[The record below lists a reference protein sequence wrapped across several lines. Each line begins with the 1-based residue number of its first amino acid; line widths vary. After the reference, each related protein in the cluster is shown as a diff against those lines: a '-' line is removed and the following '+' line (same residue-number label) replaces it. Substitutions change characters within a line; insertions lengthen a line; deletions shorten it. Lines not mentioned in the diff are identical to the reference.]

1 MIWKEQKQIIAFGAS
16 QSYRTNTYKGS
27 KIQLHN
33 KVVLNQR
40 HLFWDRGS
48 IRFEETRQDT
58 ANKQKALFDKLEE
71 TVVARGNICH
81 HKSKKSAILHIT
93 MQ

>member
-1 MIWKEQKQIIAFGAS
+1 MIWEEQKQIIAFGAS

-27 KIQLHN
+27 KIQAHN
-33 KVVLNQR
+33 KVVLYQR